1 MQNQLVWIYNK
12 TTKEDTKMNNNW
24 ITQQKENKNIKN
36 SIKTWIK
43 ELTTTKQMGLPDKS
57 NITRS

>member
-24 ITQQKENKNIKN
+24 ITQQKENKNIKH